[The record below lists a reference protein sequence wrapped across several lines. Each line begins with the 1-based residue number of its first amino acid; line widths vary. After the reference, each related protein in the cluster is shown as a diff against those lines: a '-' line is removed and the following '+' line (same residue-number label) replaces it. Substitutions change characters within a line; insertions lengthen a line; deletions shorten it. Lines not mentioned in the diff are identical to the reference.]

1 MKKIMLIDDEIS
13 IRNFLRISL
22 QASGFFVIEAGSAKE
37 AEAMI
42 QNEKP
47 DLIILD
53 YGLPDISGL
62 ELLKDLRKKS
72 LIPVIFLTVRDS
84 ENDKINA
91 LDCGADDYL
100 VKPFSVGELL
110 ARIRVALRH
119 SMKDQ
124 NQENTLNFGLLKVDV
139 LDHKIYLNDQ
149 DLKLTATEF
158 SLLKLLIENGERLVT
173 HQTIL
178 QTVWGPNSL
187 EHHHYLRVYFGHIRK
202 KLDKVSSGM
211 GSLIENESGLGY
223 RLKNL

>member
-124 NQENTLNFGLLKVDV
+124 NQENTLNFGPLKVDV